1 MTGFYRGFGWSFGLE
16 LKILEIYGLSQTTR
30 NFLLKIEKRIEI
42 EVFLANKSTSAGRPL
57 GQPLMVPTIYLG
69 H

>member
-1 MTGFYRGFGWSFGLE
+1 MTGFYRGFGLE

-42 EVFLANKSTSAGRPL
+42 EVFFGK
-57 GQPLMVPTIYLG
+57 
-69 H
+69 